1 MSLSSQQRRSA
12 AVKRAQTPVSPLYA
26 PSIQDAV
33 QRSDGT
39 MIARLLPE
47 VYRKFEKGIPV
58 IGSVP
63 TNEYEQGFLAGA
75 EFVLRK
81 LRSEIV
87 VGE

>member
-1 MSLSSQQRRSA
+1 
-12 AVKRAQTPVSPLYA
+12 
-26 PSIQDAV
+26 
-33 QRSDGT
+33 